1 MTYQDDVDTRP
12 LSARA
17 AAKKAK
23 EAHRK
28 SVAGVERPRSSDV
41 ALSVFTLAEEDI
53 VTVFGVVPSTECTQR
68 LRQWLGRVYDL
79 GVQSTQVERGKLID
93 QLVSLQGDIDKL
105 NTQRLELE
113 KEIAR
118 LSRKGAR

>member
-1 MTYQDDVDTRP
+1 MLNDDVDTRP
-12 LSARA
+12 LSPRA

-28 SVAGVERPRSSDV
+28 SGARERRASDV
-41 ALSVFTLAEEDI
+41 ALGVFTLAEEDI
-53 VTVFGVVPSTECTQR
+53 VTVFGVVPNEECMRR

-93 QLVSLQGDIDKL
+93 QLVALQGDIDKL
-105 NTQRLELE
+105 NTQRIELE
-113 KEIAR
+113 REIAR